1 MPSGLREE
9 GPLDAFMGLI
19 CNWAPNFAPRG
30 WAFCQGQLLP
40 VAQQT
45 AMFSLLGTTYGGNGQ
60 TTFALPNLLGRVAVT
75 VGQAPGGASHV
86 QGEAGGS
93 DSVTMMMSQMPMH
106 THTAMPN
113 LTGGAIPATTAAAT
127 VAGPGNGNIPAGL
140 SGETS
145 DGLAVTVNGYAPA
158 STANTTLPAG
168 HVTGTITV
176 GMAGGSQPLPIMQPY
191 LVLQSIICLQ
201 GIFPSRN

>member
-1 MPSGLREE
+1 ME
-9 GPLDAFMGLI
+9 AFMGLI

-45 AMFSLLGTTYGGNGQ
+45 AMFALLGTTYGGNGQ
-60 TTFALPNLLGRVAVT
+60 TTFGLPNLSGRVAMT
-75 VGQAPGGASHV
+75 VGQAAGGASHV
-86 QGEAGGS
+86 QGESGGS
-93 DSVTMMMSQMPMH
+93 ESVTMMMSQMPMH

-113 LTGGAIPATTAAAT
+113 LTGGTIPATTNAAT
-127 VAGPGNGNIPAGL
+127 ESGPGNGNIPAAPN
-140 SGETS
+140 GETS
-145 DGLAVTVNGYAPA
+145 ASEPVAVKGYAPA

-168 HVTGTITV
+168 PVTGTITI

-191 LVLQSIICLQ
+191 LVVQSIICLQ

>member
-1 MPSGLREE
+1 ME
-9 GPLDAFMGLI
+9 AFMGLI

-45 AMFSLLGTTYGGNGQ
+45 AMFALLGTTYGGNGQ
-60 TTFALPNLLGRVAVT
+60 TTFGLPNLSGRVAMT
-75 VGQAPGGASHV
+75 VGQAAGGASHV
-86 QGEAGGS
+86 QGESGGS
-93 DSVTMMMSQMPMH
+93 ESVTMTMSQMPMH

-127 VAGPGNGNIPAGL
+127 VAGPGNGNIPAAPN
-140 SGETS
+140 GEAAQI
-145 DGLAVTVNGYAPA
+145 GEAVTVNGYAPA

-168 HVTGTITV
+168 PVTGTVTI
-176 GMAGGSQPLPIMQPY
+176 GMAGGSQPLPIVQPY
-191 LVLQSIICLQ
+191 LVVQSIICLQ